1 MGRRSDHSRPEL
13 REMIIAE
20 GHRQI
25 SEVGFAHFSAREVA
39 KKIGYSIGTIYNVFG
54 SYDQLMLAINGRTLD
69 LWRDYLDARL
79 EGVEGDRLRAA
90 IDAYFEFAI
99 LNRHAWTALY
109 DFRLPD
115 DAPMPDYYQDKLAA
129 IIETVVREVAAALP
143 PEHAED
149 AHPLARSL
157 LATVHGHCFFTL
169 NGTFRLLGEMN
180 PLDAAMD
187 RVNDALLRYST
198 TSS

>member
-1 MGRRSDHSRPEL
+1 MGRRSDHSRAEL
-13 REMIIAE
+13 REMIVTE
-20 GHRQI
+20 GHRHI

-39 KKIGYSIGTIYNVFG
+39 KRIGYTIGTIYNVFG
-54 SYDQLMLAINGRTLD
+54 SYDQLILAINGRTLD
-69 LWRDYLDARL
+69 LWKDYLERRL
-79 EGVEGDRLRAA
+79 EGVAQGRLRVA
-90 IDAYFEFAI
+90 IEAYFEFAI
-99 LNRHAWTALY
+99 VNRHAWAALY
-109 DFRLPD
+109 DFRLAD
-115 DAPMPDYYQDKLAA
+115 NEAMPDYYQQKVAA
-129 IIETVVREVAAALP
+129 ITEAVVAEVAAALP
-143 PEHAED
+143 SEHTGE

-169 NGTFRLLGEMN
+169 NGTFRLLGETS